1 MRIKHGLKAA
11 LLGVALAGSALTY
24 TYAADLWENWSI
36 IGGPS
41 YCSSFV
47 TGATGQ
53 ICQHTVPAGEAAIT
67 GYEFAPMDLGP
78 LGATSS
84 AGGPQSG
91 IMSVL
96 QLNNGLSVDLTTVAT
111 SQTIGAYTS
120 WTYLDGAQG
129 SAFTVTM
136 PASPYDGQFE
146 NIVCEAATVGVLTV
160 AANTTVNASQ
170 AIKLSPG
177 VACVAGVSYQWRYT
191 ASNSTWYRTK

>member
-1 MRIKHGLKAA
+1 MSIKHGLKAA
-11 LLGVALAGSALTY
+11 LLGVALASSALSLA
-24 TYAADLWENWSI
+24 YAADLWENWSI

-67 GYEFAPMDLGP
+67 GLEFVPADLGP

-91 IMSVL
+91 VLSVL
-96 QLNNGLSVDLTTVAT
+96 QIGNGAYADLTTVAT
-111 SQTIGAYTS
+111 SQTIGANTT
-120 WTYLDGAQG
+120 WTFLDGAQG

-136 PASPYDGQFE
+136 PASPYDGQIE
-146 NIVCEAATVGVLTV
+146 HIVCEAATVGALTV
-160 AANTTVNASQ
+160 AANTSVNASQ
-170 AIKLSPG
+170 TLKNNPAA
-177 VACVAGVSYQWRYT
+177 ACAVGTTYNWRYV
-191 ASNSTWYRTK
+191 ASNSTWYRY